1 MNRLLP
7 LLAGMVMACSRG
19 PSMTT
24 TGAHQGDFQEGAVTA
39 VITAA
44 LEGEAA
50 GLATDTLYVT
60 DPLIVVNGRITSAS
74 PLLAGISQG
83 GQVVITSSQLEI
95 RPGTSWSAVDYR
107 WEARD
112 GVTREGRATFVLAQ
126 MEPGRWR
133 IQHLHSSSPQQ

>member
-1 MNRLLP
+1 MKRLLLP
-7 LLAGMVMACSRG
+7 LAGLALACSRG
-19 PSMTT
+19 PSVATT
-24 TGAHQGDFQEGAVTA
+24 SAHQGDFQEGAVTA

-50 GLATDTLYVT
+50 GLATDTLYIT
-60 DPLIVVNGRITSAS
+60 DALVVVNGRITTGS

-95 RPGTSWSAVDYR
+95 RPSSSWSAVDYR
-107 WEARD
+107 WEAPD

-133 IQHLHSSSPQQ
+133 IQHLHSSSPQ